1 MKTSLVYVK
10 TPRRFLLICP
20 CIDSVTTSPPLFRR
34 LVLKTAAAGSDTCRA
49 TPQYDG
55 GSGQD
60 VHGGRGPERV
70 QVTRG
75 VAVPVHVTW
84 VRGPV
89 IVVAVNPNVTCVMN
103 NHQD

>member
-1 MKTSLVYVK
+1 MKTLLVCK
-10 TPRRFLLICP
+10 NLAAILAICSSM
-20 CIDSVTTSPPLFRR
+20 DSVTTSLPLFRR

-60 VHGGRGPERV
+60 VDGGRGPERV

-84 VRGPV
+84 VGGPV
-89 IVVAVNPNVTCVMN
+89 IVVAVDPNVTCVMN